1 MGRIYFDQKISKKLQ
16 TIIPSL
22 WETRTTVY
30 KKAERSNSRAYRF
43 FTRTY
48 YEELTEQFG
57 SPKDIVIEYYN
68 TVDDDY
74 LLRKTN
80 LVKYLK
86 IVLFSALAIVLIYF
100 GTHFVLLYKSYQ
112 DVQDSIIIHE
122 ETIIEDDE

>member
-1 MGRIYFDQKISKKLQ
+1 MFPVYGKRERQFIKRLRDRIQEHIDSSPNL
-16 TIIPSL
+16 T
-22 WETRTTVY
+22 
-30 KKAERSNSRAYRF
+30 
-43 FTRTY
+43 
-48 YEELTEQFG
+48 YEELLEQFG

-86 IVLFSALAIVLIYF
+86 IVLFSALAIVIIYF
-100 GTHFVLLYKSYQ
+100 GTHFVLLYKSYR

-122 ETIIEDDE
+122 ETIIKELPVE

>member
-1 MGRIYFDQKISKKLQ
+1 MIKKYLRNCKRLFPVYGKRERQFIKRLRDRIQEHIDSSPNL
-16 TIIPSL
+16 T
-22 WETRTTVY
+22 
-30 KKAERSNSRAYRF
+30 
-43 FTRTY
+43 
-48 YEELTEQFG
+48 YEELLEQFG

-80 LVKYLK
+80 LVNYLK
-86 IVLFSALAIVLIYF
+86 IVLFSALAIVIIYF

-122 ETIIEDDE
+122 ETIIRELPAE

>member
-1 MGRIYFDQKISKKLQ
+1 MIRKYLRNCKRLFPVYGKRERQFIKKLRDRIQ
-16 TIIPSL
+16 EHIDSSPNLT
-22 WETRTTVY
+22 
-30 KKAERSNSRAYRF
+30 
-43 FTRTY
+43 
-48 YEELTEQFG
+48 YEELVEQFG

-86 IVLFSALAIVLIYF
+86 IVLFSALAIVLIYY

-122 ETIIEDDE
+122 ETIIRELPAE

>member
-1 MGRIYFDQKISKKLQ
+1 MIKKYLRNCKRLFPVYGKRERQFIKRLRDRIQEHIDSSPNL
-16 TIIPSL
+16 T
-22 WETRTTVY
+22 
-30 KKAERSNSRAYRF
+30 
-43 FTRTY
+43 
-48 YEELTEQFG
+48 YEELLEQFG

-86 IVLFSALAIVLIYF
+86 IVLFSALAIVIIYF

-122 ETIIEDDE
+122 ETIIRELPAE

>member
-1 MGRIYFDQKISKKLQ
+1 MIRKYLRNCKRLFPVYGKRERQFIKRLRDRIQEHIDSSPGL
-16 TIIPSL
+16 T
-22 WETRTTVY
+22 
-30 KKAERSNSRAYRF
+30 
-43 FTRTY
+43 

>member
-1 MGRIYFDQKISKKLQ
+1 MIKKYLRNCKRLFPVYGKRERQFIKRLRDRIQEHIDSSPNL
-16 TIIPSL
+16 T
-22 WETRTTVY
+22 
-30 KKAERSNSRAYRF
+30 
-43 FTRTY
+43 
-48 YEELTEQFG
+48 YEELLEQFG

-86 IVLFSALAIVLIYF
+86 IVLFSALAIVLIYY

>member
-1 MGRIYFDQKISKKLQ
+1 MIRKYLRNCKRLFPVYGKRERQFIKRLRDRIQEHIDSSPDL
-16 TIIPSL
+16 T
-22 WETRTTVY
+22 
-30 KKAERSNSRAYRF
+30 
-43 FTRTY
+43 

-68 TVDDDY
+68 TIDDDY

-100 GTHFVLLYKSYQ
+100 GTHFVLLYKSYR

-122 ETIIEDDE
+122 ETIIKELPVE

>member
-1 MGRIYFDQKISKKLQ
+1 MIRKYLRNCKRLFPVYGKRERQFIKKLRDRIQ
-16 TIIPSL
+16 EHIDSSPNLT
-22 WETRTTVY
+22 
-30 KKAERSNSRAYRF
+30 
-43 FTRTY
+43 
-48 YEELTEQFG
+48 YEELVEQFG

-86 IVLFSALAIVLIYF
+86 IVLFSALAIVLIYY